1 MFWLSS
7 AQSMFNVLYVAS
19 WLIMQMTH
27 LSGPRPSPLVQRF
40 PEGWEKQALR
50 TVINDWKMLTDLQG
64 SQMPANSDIV

>member
-1 MFWLSS
+1 
-7 AQSMFNVLYVAS
+7 MFNVLYVAS

-27 LSGPRPSPLVQRF
+27 LSGPRPPLVQRF